1 MSLKDVI
8 FISMEGKNDFQ
19 IGNFSVRDDA
29 PLPVFVEEGAKFD
42 ADMINPENIMTG
54 MIKVIMAEPDNEN
67 LPYYRDFIFSVQ
79 PDIETRLASTAYQAE
94 RDYHFDEAIDMF
106 SVLRALKPDS
116 LETVLNLAVC
126 YDEYSQYLYERGEN
140 KEASK
145 KEEFAFN
152 YFKIVD
158 SFERKTETALFYLGR
173 FYAVKENFVK
183 ATEYFEE
190 FLNISADM
198 ERKKEVEN
206 LLYDINYLGVA
217 DEDLSSAQE
226 LVQSDMDM
234 EAIEYIDKYIKKYP
248 NSWRGYFTKGTILK
262 KLERYEEALKLFE
275 KSLSLNKKSADVHNE
290 IGLCY
295 MNLGIFS
302 KSELNFYKALNYKP
316 DDLAILANLALMS
329 YKRGAIDVSK
339 KYCEVILDLNPNDLY
354 AKNLL
359 AVLNENTPEY
369 LDRNKI
375 N

>member
-126 YDEYSQYLYERGEN
+126 YDEYSQYLYERGED

-316 DDLAILANLALMS
+316 DDLTILANLALMS

>member
-126 YDEYSQYLYERGEN
+126 YDEYSQYLYERGED

-275 KSLSLNKKSADVHNE
+275 KSLSINKKSADVHNE

-295 MNLGIFS
+295 MNLGVFS

>member
-1 MSLKDVI
+1 
-8 FISMEGKNDFQ
+8 
-19 IGNFSVRDDA
+19 
-29 PLPVFVEEGAKFD
+29 
-42 ADMINPENIMTG
+42 
-54 MIKVIMAEPDNEN
+54 
-67 LPYYRDFIFSVQ
+67 
-79 PDIETRLASTAYQAE
+79 
-94 RDYHFDEAIDMF
+94 
-106 SVLRALKPDS
+106 
-116 LETVLNLAVC
+116 
-126 YDEYSQYLYERGEN
+126 
-140 KEASK
+140 
-145 KEEFAFN
+145 
-152 YFKIVD
+152 
-158 SFERKTETALFYLGR
+158 
-173 FYAVKENFVK
+173 VK

-275 KSLSLNKKSADVHNE
+275 KSLSINKKSADVHNE

-295 MNLGIFS
+295 MNLGVFS